1 MKYLK
6 KLNNKK
12 IASKTGAKA
21 NNLYKLKTMGFK
33 IPFSYVL
40 PSYVHDLYSINPGVT
55 RKLLYDDIA
64 RLPKIKYA
72 IRSSADIEDGKV
84 KSFAG
89 QFNSY
94 LDITGVENIIEAIT
108 SVLDS
113 VDSPQISEY
122 TKDEEKTKKGIKMS
136 VIVQEMINPIYSGV
150 AFSRNPLTGIREI
163 IVEAVKGNGIS
174 LMQDG
179 LTPYRWVSHSGSFT
193 RKDESEEIP
202 IYIIEKVIKETR
214 AIAKKSKLD
223 VDLEWVYNGKE
234 IYWVQMR
241 SITSLKEVK
250 LYSNRISK
258 EMLAGLI
265 KPLIWSINIPLINSV
280 WIKILKELTGPVDLE
295 PEDLAKSFYYR
306 AYFNMGLLEEVF
318 EKVGIPGESLEVMW
332 GFTPRENKKMSM
344 KPNLKMLPLVP
355 RIISFMYKKWNIAKI
370 MDKKLPELEAYFKG
384 IRDKGLVGM
393 DSKEIIIEIEDIYA
407 RLQETAYFNITA
419 PLSFMLYSYIF
430 RKQLEKTGGELAS
443 IDMRS
448 DLEKTKTFDPSYSL
462 AALNKIYIDM
472 PLELRD
478 KITPDNMIETGYED
492 HEKEEIAEIKKFK
505 TAYNQF
511 IINFGHLSDNGN
523 DFSSIT
529 WKEEPEKV
537 IDLIKNFDTGKDIGK
552 KHYDLTIDNILPEK
566 VLKRKLMRSMYYRA
580 RKFSGYRDQVS
591 YIYTLGYGM
600 FRPRFL
606 ELGRML
612 VEGKQIQSPEDI
624 FYLSYEEIK
633 KYINKEADS
642 DNIMEIIIKRKEDM
656 EASRNYILPEFIYGD
671 KLPAPEVPYLNKLK
685 GVPTSG
691 GYCTGVLKV
700 IDGMVDFYKVSEGDI
715 IVIPHSDVSWT
726 PLFKKAAG
734 VIAESG
740 GMLSHS
746 SIVAREYG
754 IPAVVSVI
762 GAMQLE
768 DGRIARIDGYKGEI
782 SILEEEIEI

>member
-6 KLNNKK
+6 KLNKK
-12 IASKTGAKA
+12 IVSKAGAKA

-33 IPFSYVL
+33 IPFTYVL
-40 PSYVHDLYSINPGVT
+40 PSYVHDLYSINPGLT
-55 RKLLYDDIA
+55 KKLLYNDIA
-64 RLPKIKYA
+64 ALPEIKYA

-94 LDITGVENIIEAIT
+94 LDITGVENIMEAIT

-113 VDSPQISEY
+113 VNSPQIREY
-122 TKDEEKTKKGIKMS
+122 ITDNETIQTEQKEIKMS
-136 VIVQEMINPIYSGV
+136 VIVQEMIEPIYSGV

-179 LTPYRWVSHSGSFT
+179 LTPYRWVSHSGNFT
-193 RKDESEEIP
+193 KKDESEEIP
-202 IYIIEKVIKETR
+202 IAIIEKVVKETK

-241 SITSLKEVK
+241 SITSLKDVK

-258 EMLAGLI
+258 EMVAGLI
-265 KPLIWSINIPLINSV
+265 KPLIWSINIPMINSV
-280 WIKILKELTGPVDLE
+280 WINILKELTGPVDLE

-318 EKVGIPGESLEVMW
+318 EKVGIPPESLEVMW
-332 GFTPRENKKMSM
+332 GFTPRDQKKMSM

-355 RIISFMYKKWNIAKI
+355 RIITFMYKKWNIGKI
-370 MDKKLPELEAYFKG
+370 MDKKLPELESYFKS
-384 IRDKGLVGM
+384 IRDKGLLGM
-393 DSKEIIIEIEDIYA
+393 NSKEIIIEIEEIYA

-419 PLSFMLYSYIF
+419 PLSFMIYSYIF
-430 RKQLEKTGGELAS
+430 RKQLEKTGNELSS

-448 DLEKTKTFDPSYSL
+448 DLEKTKRFDPGYSL
-462 AALNKIYIDM
+462 AALNKIYLDM
-472 PLELRD
+472 PLELREEVTGENL
-478 KITPDNMIETGYED
+478 KETGYED
-492 HEKEEIAEIKKFK
+492 EETAGIKNFKSAYKE
-505 TAYNQF
+505 F

-529 WKEEPEKV
+529 WKEEHEKI
-537 IDLIKNFDTGKDIGK
+537 IDLIKNFDSDKEISK

-606 ELGRML
+606 ELGRIL
-612 VEGKQIQSPEDI
+612 AERKQLQIPEDI

-633 KYINKEADS
+633 KYINKEGSS
-642 DNIMEIIIKRKEDM
+642 DNIMENIKKRKEDM
-656 EASRNYILPEFIYGD
+656 EAAKNFILPEFIYGD
-671 KLPAPEVPYLNKLK
+671 ILPAPEVPYLNKLK

-700 IDGMVDFYKVSEGDI
+700 IGGMVDFSKVNVGDI

-726 PLFKKAAG
+726 PLFKKAIG

-768 DGRIARIDGYKGEI
+768 DGSIARIDGYKGEI